1 MTRSSS
7 RPDGR
12 TVGRSIGLL
21 TILLSVCPTA
31 RLRAQ
36 AIDTV
41 VVVSQNV
48 FPAGEA
54 DAPGFIARLANA
66 LHIRTRPS
74 VIRRLLLVSPGD
86 PYDSARVAESER
98 ALRAMNVFSRVR
110 VDSARVDGRLALL
123 VHTTDGWST
132 KPQLGYSAAG
142 GDVSWLVGL
151 VDENVLGTASTLR
164 AVYNRTPDRS
174 VFSLEYFSQHF
185 VGRRAQLDLGYQNLS
200 DGRKGQWLFGEP
212 FYETAARAA
221 LATDGD
227 AASERILVFRDGVLD
242 TTFARRALRI
252 GVAGG
257 WAARATSRGY
267 VRIWYGASWRR
278 EDFAAETTSV
288 IPRSL
293 FASAGAG
300 VELSHVRFQVLER
313 FNSYAR
319 REDVDLSQTLRLGVW
334 AAPRAWGYPAGRAG
348 AGPEA
353 RAQVSALWPRGFA
366 VLRGQ
371 ANGLYT
377 GAGLDSGRV
386 RVGVTVASQNLPRQT
401 LILHLEGGALERT
414 RPGSE
419 FDLWLDK
426 RGPRVFGAHEF
437 TGTRMAWLALE
448 DRILVTDELWGL
460 VGVGVTPFFDWGG
473 AWYADEG
480 SRLGG
485 DVGIAL
491 RLGPTRAVRG
501 DVGEIALG
509 YRFGEGFRPGS
520 RWAVAVRKG
529 VAF

>member
-1 MTRSSS
+1 MTRSNKADRRIATSA
-7 RPDGR
+7 
-12 TVGRSIGLL
+12 VGS
-21 TILLSVCPTA
+21 ILLLLSAYPPH
-31 RLRAQ
+31 RLAAQ
-36 AIDTV
+36 TIDTV
-41 VVVSQNV
+41 VVVSKNV

-66 LHIRTRPS
+66 LHVTTGPS

-110 VDSARVDGRLALL
+110 VDSTRVDGRLALQ
-123 VHTTDGWST
+123 VQTTDGWST
-132 KPQLGYSAAG
+132 KPQLGYSSAG
-142 GDVSWLVGL
+142 GDVSWLVGM
-151 VDENVLGTASTLR
+151 VEENLLGTASTLR

-174 VFSLEYFSQHF
+174 ILSLEYLNQHF

-200 DGRKGQWLFGEP
+200 DGRRGQWLFGVP
-212 FYETAARAA
+212 FYETAARTA
-221 LATDGD
+221 LATDGE
-227 AASERILVFRDGVLD
+227 AASERILVFRDGALD
-242 TTFARRALRI
+242 TTFARRALRV
-252 GVAGG
+252 GVTGG
-257 WAARATSRGY
+257 WAVRATSRGY
-267 VRIWYGASWRR
+267 VRVWYGAHWRR
-278 EDFAAETTSV
+278 EDFAAETASA

-334 AAPRAWGYPAGRAG
+334 AAPRAWGYPAGRTG

-353 RAQVSALWPRGFA
+353 RAQLSALWPRGFA
-366 VLRGQ
+366 LLRGQ
-371 ANGLYT
+371 ANGIYT

-386 RVGVTVASQNLPRQT
+386 RAGVTVASQNLPRQT

-426 RGPRVFGAHEF
+426 RGPRVFGVHEF

-460 VGVGVTPFFDWGG
+460 VGVGLAPFLDWGG

-509 YRFGEGFRPGS
+509 YRFGAGFRPGS